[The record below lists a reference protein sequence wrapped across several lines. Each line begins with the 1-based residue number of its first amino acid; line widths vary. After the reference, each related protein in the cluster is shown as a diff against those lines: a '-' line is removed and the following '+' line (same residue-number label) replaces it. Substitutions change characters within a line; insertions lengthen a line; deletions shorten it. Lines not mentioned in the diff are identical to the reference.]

1 MGVLDELLK
10 EIDSLSREIHELRE
24 KLGKTGD
31 LKPPELRKSLVTLSE
46 IAWKLKILESSSG
59 RLLSLAQELKSSLAD
74 YTLGA
79 SFFSQIYALTRNAI
93 FSPEA
98 PIVTLVTEAIRTSL
112 NPGAICAVF
121 PIPGAAKLRLER
133 WFGEICLESISQEIN
148 EALRSFKPSITEKG
162 IAVPIKGIKGP
173 KGLLYIETESRGHQ
187 EMAFA
192 EAVALIIGLVMEVK
206 ELSGELE
213 KTVYELAKLQALK
226 EQEELEKDYIRVL
239 FSRFVSP
246 QVVEKLA
253 SDPSVLRLGGVRQE
267 VTILFADIRG
277 FTALSEKLPPEELVK
292 TLNQYLSIAANAIL
306 EEEGT
311 LDKFLGDAVMA
322 FFNAPFRQE
331 QHVLKG
337 ARAALKIKNRLEE
350 LHAKNAL
357 PLKLYFGIGL
367 NVGEAVIGN
376 IGTPMQMNYTAIGD
390 CVNVAKRLQEM
401 ARPGQILISA
411 AVYERIKDKA
421 FVRTLPPTTIPGKSS
436 REPIY
441 ELLDIIEQ

>member
-1 MGVLDELLK
+1 MGGIDELLR
-10 EIDSLSREIHELRE
+10 EIESLSREIRELRE
-24 KLGKTGD
+24 RLGKTGE
-31 LKPPELRKSLVTLSE
+31 LKPPELKKSLVTLSE
-46 IAWKLKILESSSG
+46 VAWKLKILEGSSQ

-74 YTLGA
+74 YTLGV
-79 SFFSQIYALTRNAI
+79 SFLFQIYALTRNALS
-93 FSPEA
+93 SPEA
-98 PIVTLVTEAIRTSL
+98 PIATVATEAIRASL
-112 NPGAICAVF
+112 NPGAICAFF
-121 PIPGAAKLRLER
+121 PVPGAAKIRFER
-133 WFGEICLESISQEIN
+133 WFGEASPESLSQELG
-148 EALRSFKPSITEKG
+148 EALRSFRTLVTERG
-162 IAVPIKGIKGP
+162 IAVPIKGTKGP
-173 KGLLYIETESRGHQ
+173 KGLLYIETERRGSQ

-192 EAVALIIGLVMEVK
+192 EAVASIIGLAMEAR
-206 ELSGELE
+206 ELAGELE
-213 KTVYELAKLQALK
+213 KTVYELAKLQAIK

-331 QHVLKG
+331 QHVLRG

-350 LHAKNAL
+350 LHARNAL

-401 ARPGQILISA
+401 AKPGQILISA

-421 FVRTLPPTTIPGKSS
+421 FVRTLPPTSIPGKSS

-441 ELLDIIEQ
+441 ELLDIIER